1 MRKKIKN
8 EKKYSIDSRPSEQLL
23 RFDGSGAIKPD
34 RKPEIADN
42 KKRYFSILLD
52 RKRLSI

>member
-52 RKRLSI
+52 RKRLRI